1 MGYQIHYVSNKIS
14 QRCILLYI
22 LKFLLVRISFCMIL
36 LMTEILHQLIVY
48 PIIYR
53 VLYIPRCDRRISEPS
68 TILDF
73 LDRQA
78 EIVPSNLVVVGD
90 LRCKKKPS
98 RNQPKITK
106 SKNWKIATSG
116 WKCETLNFRILL
128 EGSFFICLLSICFE
142 WDFFWEPQGPV
153 AVAWFLDT
161 IFLQFVQMQFVRF
174 ILETLPKDLSV
185 FSDVAPW
192 GLDWMDGEHIF
203 KQRICYQQILSIHM
217 CDFLAINSHY
227 FQRGWSSECHQPN
240 STGFKKKPIRRI
252 PTKGGMTIRNIGSWA
267 TLAHMYPSR
276 WKKNCSNMGRK
287 ATPYSVSVRLTRL
300 GSWGICCSCR
310 GLEYNKPCGFGR
322 QKNIVL

>member
-48 PIIYR
+48 PIISIIYR

-90 LRCKKKPS
+90 LRCKKTPS

-116 WKCETLNFRILL
+116 WKCETLFSYVVGGIFFHMSFEYLFRMRFFFDKHKVRWQLL
-128 EGSFFICLLSICFE
+128 GFC
-142 WDFFWEPQGPV
+142 
-153 AVAWFLDT
+153 
-161 IFLQFVQMQFVRF
+161 
-174 ILETLPKDLSV
+174 
-185 FSDVAPW
+185 
-192 GLDWMDGEHIF
+192 
-203 KQRICYQQILSIHM
+203 
-217 CDFLAINSHY
+217 
-227 FQRGWSSECHQPN
+227 
-240 STGFKKKPIRRI
+240 TGFFFKVFRC
-252 PTKGGMTIRNIGSWA
+252 NS
-267 TLAHMYPSR
+267 
-276 WKKNCSNMGRK
+276 
-287 ATPYSVSVRLTRL
+287 
-300 GSWGICCSCR
+300 
-310 GLEYNKPCGFGR
+310 
-322 QKNIVL
+322 

>member
-1 MGYQIHYVSNKIS
+1 MAQKTRCQKEQELLPSVSLLYLNIPFKHPSSVVFLMLSGPLLPYTSHVQHFYVQIFCKQMGYQIHYVSNKIS

-116 WKCETLNFRILL
+116 
-128 EGSFFICLLSICFE
+128 
-142 WDFFWEPQGPV
+142 
-153 AVAWFLDT
+153 
-161 IFLQFVQMQFVRF
+161 
-174 ILETLPKDLSV
+174 
-185 FSDVAPW
+185 
-192 GLDWMDGEHIF
+192 
-203 KQRICYQQILSIHM
+203 
-217 CDFLAINSHY
+217 
-227 FQRGWSSECHQPN
+227 
-240 STGFKKKPIRRI
+240 
-252 PTKGGMTIRNIGSWA
+252 
-267 TLAHMYPSR
+267 
-276 WKKNCSNMGRK
+276 
-287 ATPYSVSVRLTRL
+287 
-300 GSWGICCSCR
+300 
-310 GLEYNKPCGFGR
+310 
-322 QKNIVL
+322 